1 MVLSENHKYVKD
13 YAKRLQGVVN
23 DYEHTI
29 EDRLNED
36 YLKQT
41 RWPDKLAD
49 RIAAFGGSWGF
60 IIIFAT
66 FLSAWILI
74 NTLNIIGHFDPP
86 PFILLNLI
94 LSFIAAF
101 QAPIIMMSQNRQTA
115 RDKRESIIDFAINYK
130 AELEV
135 DDIQAHLHRI
145 EDEMAQL
152 KLLLQSKKQDN

>member
-1 MVLSENHKYVKD
+1 MPDERKYVKD
-13 YAKRLQGVVN
+13 YAKRLQRVIV

-29 EDRLNED
+29 AEHLNED

-41 RWPDKLAD
+41 KWQDKLAD
-49 RIAAFGGSWGF
+49 RIAAFGGSWSF
-60 IIIFAT
+60 IIMFAT

-74 NTLNIIGHFDPP
+74 NTLNILGHFDPP

-135 DDIQAHLHRI
+135 DDIQEHLHRI
-145 EDEMAQL
+145 ESEMAQI
-152 KLLLQSKKQDN
+152 KLLLQSQR

>member
-1 MVLSENHKYVKD
+1 MKDNHEYVKD
-13 YAKRLQGVVN
+13 YAERLQRVVN

-29 EDRLNED
+29 VEHLNYE
-36 YLKQT
+36 YSKQT

-49 RIAAFGGSWGF
+49 RIAAFGGSWSF
-60 IIIFAT
+60 ILVFASFLII
-66 FLSAWILI
+66 WILI
-74 NTLNIIGHFDPP
+74 NTLNFIKHFDPA

-101 QAPIIMMSQNRQTA
+101 QAPIIMMSQNRQAA
-115 RDKRESIIDFAINYK
+115 REKRESIIDFAINYK

-145 EDEMAQL
+145 EDELAQL
-152 KLLLQSKKQDN
+152 KGLLQERNNDSK